1 MKASKEINIL
11 VIGQSNA
18 VSYNLGLSNPPLS
31 ERIQQWDIQSQR
43 FKKMQQGFIR
53 DYANAP
59 VVGGGIENSYPACFR
74 FAELLQEYTSDR
86 INVLLLAQGGT
97 SITGWQS
104 GGSSYTAMKTQIQNA
119 KVDKIN
125 YIIWQQGEADS
136 AMPNATYYSNL
147 ASTFSSLRAEA
158 FCNSSTPIVIGLLP
172 VDFNLGYLNV
182 AAGQIKMSQFDN
194 NNILLADSIGLNHI
208 GDTVHFDANS
218 QKILGERMFNSLFRE
233 PVIKR
238 TTTQR
243 DDMGYAGNNVIQ
255 SVKVWNTTT
264 GKYEYHDGVNW
275 VTI

>member
-18 VSYNLGLSNPPLS
+18 ISYNLGLSNPPLS
-31 ERIQQWDIQSQR
+31 ESIQQWDITTQR
-43 FKKMQQGFIR
+43 FKTMQQGFIST
-53 DYANAP
+53 YAN
-59 VVGGGIENSYPACFR
+59 GGGFENTYPACFR
-74 FAELLQEYTSDR
+74 FAELLQEHTSER
-86 INVLLLAQGGT
+86 INVLLLAENGT

-104 GGSSYTAMKTQIQNA
+104 GGSSYAAMKTQLQNA
-119 KVDKIN
+119 KIDKIN

-147 ASTFSSLRAEA
+147 ANTFNSLRAEA
-158 FCNSSTPIVIGLLP
+158 FCNTSTPIIIGLLP
-172 VDFNLGYLNV
+172 CDFNLGYLNV
-182 AAGQIKMSQFDN
+182 AAGQIKISQFEN

-233 PVIKR
+233 PIIKR

-243 DDMGYAGNNVIQ
+243 DDMGFAGNNVIQ
-255 SVKVWNTTT
+255 SVKVWNTTI